1 MEIKPVRDDD
11 KNYVMHIDTHIDETG
26 YKNLVYTKSGY
37 VLWDNGQ
44 RIGIMTYCLLWDTLP
59 FINFLFVE
67 EAYRSRGF
75 ARAAMQ
81 AWEKEMKAQGYQ
93 MTLISTRADES
104 AQHLYRKLDIS
115 TAEACCLMARPFPGL
130 WSCSCEKFCNRRDF
144 FSPII
149 NCSDDNPKE
158 GRSQRFALLFQYFL
172 SFAHFSA
179 SSLVFRF
186 VSRPRILPPPF
197 VSPLSFPFRPSISRS
212 LRNAFLRLSFP
223 LQAAAYPRTP
233 PLAPPRSHAASNG

>member
-1 MEIKPVRDDD
+1 
-11 KNYVMHIDTHIDETG
+11 
-26 YKNLVYTKSGY
+26 
-37 VLWDNGQ
+37 
-44 RIGIMTYCLLWDTLP
+44 
-59 FINFLFVE
+59 
-67 EAYRSRGF
+67 
-75 ARAAMQ
+75 
-81 AWEKEMKAQGYQ
+81 
-93 MTLISTRADES
+93 
-104 AQHLYRKLDIS
+104 
-115 TAEACCLMARPFPGL
+115 MARPFPGL

-212 LRNAFLRLSFP
+212 LRNAFFTAQLPASGSCVSPHASTRSAAVSRRLERLRSESVTALSHTLTGPF
-223 LQAAAYPRTP
+223 ARNKNSA
-233 PLAPPRSHAASNG
+233 